1 MSPVAFAFLF
11 VTACSGANVPGF
23 LRDQGPY
30 VAPVDDPNLDPTE
43 NQHSFGGKF
52 GGDAGKDVRNLVN
65 TDAGKDGS

>member
-1 MSPVAFAFLF
+1 MSPVALAFLF

-43 NQHSFGGKF
+43 NQHPKVRFNP
-52 GGDAGKDVRNLVN
+52 DAGK
-65 TDAGKDGS
+65 KDGS